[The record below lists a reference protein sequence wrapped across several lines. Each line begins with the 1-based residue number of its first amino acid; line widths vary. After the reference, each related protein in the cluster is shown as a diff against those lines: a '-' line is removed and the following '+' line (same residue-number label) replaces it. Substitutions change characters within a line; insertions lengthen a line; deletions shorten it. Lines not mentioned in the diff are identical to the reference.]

1 MKHTLYILF
10 ALLTAAISI
19 NAQQTDTLN
28 EHDTW
33 FQYQKDDGF
42 EAFLLDRV
50 DSIVYSRFDLDSV
63 LHDDVVVQEVWFQG
77 QVQRFLID
85 TIDSISFYKP
95 ETQYCDEVYHLT
107 AFHVPYTIGIDSLTL
122 TFDPSIP
129 SDRLPLVGQVVVSD
143 VRTHP
148 YERGFAG
155 RVRQIDR
162 TTEGIVLVCDRV
174 SIVDIYK
181 QLVAVG
187 HVEATPDDEG
197 PNQPGSTRHRVSVQ
211 DENYQ
216 LIKDK
221 VIEFP
226 LKVMTITDTIS
237 YSIDYT
243 VNIGLLKKPVV
254 KVYVNGR
261 HGMKGESK
269 LTTKDKEKE
278 WDVWPD
284 LLSWNFPIPGL
295 EILTVSLKLGGFAYA
310 GGNMELIG
318 EVPLTMTH
326 RLGFEWEDNQLTPI
340 KKFDYKWGDPEVTL
354 DVKGTLRAGVMM
366 QLGIN
371 LISDQIVSAN
381 ITGKIGPQ
389 LDADLVLSSDGV
401 RDLSWYQALKD
412 TKATLS
418 LYTGL
423 DAAFEV
429 FGNDI
434 EDVLNIKLK
443 DPIEEN
449 WFKTE
454 RYLLPE
460 FTTPQLV
467 PYTSDYDGYS
477 LTSIMTKPSRSTL
490 LPVGVGIGMF
500 DRGGNRIAEKWAGQW
515 WTDDPKKPA
524 KKVQYDLST
533 ADPHQSHIFRPIV
546 RLLGTTIDAYPEV
559 EFTVPGKITL
569 AENSVMMNEGTSK
582 IIEITDGWGIY
593 HNILNQD
600 VVKVTIYGEPDGK
613 HYLRLDALQA
623 GEVTI
628 DVDDVRT
635 GKTVSVR
642 VKVVDPNALIVNP
655 YNVTVAE
662 KQTADV
668 TVKGGS
674 GQYRVSTYDTD
685 KIQVGV
691 DGNIVHITALT
702 PGEAII
708 LVQDS
713 QSDYFANI
721 QVKVDPTP
729 KSVYLAQNSINMTAG
744 DTRTIEISG
753 KNGQIE
759 IYKEADFL
767 NIISDTPDVA
777 TVRLTPGNTY
787 YMLKVYA
794 LKEGVAHVTIEDT
807 TTGDQSTME
816 VNVGPTSS
824 STYTVTDGDY
834 TTYVVNGV
842 PFKMINVEGGTYM
855 MGRTPEQAVD
865 YIDKNIHFLD
875 LYIDRVRPS
884 IDGYKLDVP
893 AHEETVT
900 DFSIGEK
907 QVTWELYKAVMG
919 EGNGKD
925 DEPLAIAKSDIDK
938 FITRLCEITKLPFRQ
953 PTEAEWEYAARGGKN
968 SKGYKYPGT
977 NDVTAAS
984 FGVPNELGISGLVG
998 GYPEVCKDYWERG
1011 GTVMV
1016 REWGAQEPNH
1026 SIIPWI
1032 SYRGRYYD
1040 YHDTGLRLALGGY
1053 VCFPDKWL
1061 EDEDWLT
1068 YFWPNN
1074 LKLPLWGERSLPIR
1088 GGYGEYEVTCKDPEI
1103 ATAYTNGDKLVV
1115 ESHSGGNTTI
1125 TVTDKKNRSSV
1136 DVDVSIDHADFS
1148 IHSPGGG
1155 ISIYEKIPIGIDN
1168 AIYIRESNGRFKF
1181 YVSDESG
1188 VKLSMTPDKDL
1199 SIKGLKFGKYHVAIT
1214 DIGSRKTLEWDTE
1227 VIDTLGFDRDYIIM
1241 REGQTD
1247 SVIVTHSN
1255 GNIEYY
1261 DIFGRY
1267 CYDLEDN
1274 IIRIPPTAPGTYTIT
1289 VWDRTLRD
1297 SCLFLDVNDTKTI
1310 TVVVT
1315 PDLLKLEQQLKADLQ
1330 KAADEL
1336 SSIEQELSKKATEEQ
1351 APKLYEEYRQLKDFC
1366 AAIAAMIE
1374 SITSED
1380 DVAKCKDELKAITD
1394 KKEALRVKVENYQ
1407 VSEAIDFADAAVK
1420 AICVAH
1426 WDTDGDGELSY
1437 YEAAAVT
1444 ELGETFKENKQI
1456 TSFDEL
1462 KHFTGLKNISN
1473 LAFLNCRNLTSI
1485 ILPNTID
1492 SIGHLAF
1499 SYCSGLNTIT
1509 IPNSVTFI
1517 GANAFDACS
1526 NMKEVYSYI
1535 EEPFAMDIHVFARL
1549 PEDATLYVPVGSR
1562 WKYGPLA
1569 GWRRIIN
1576 IVEMGSG
1583 KLTPQELEYQ
1593 KRHLK
1598 TELQTMSD
1606 ELSKI
1611 AAELSRTFTEEQAPK
1626 LFEEYR
1632 QQKDACTTV
1641 STKIDN
1647 ISIKNDVASCRTEMK
1662 NISDKTDALRIKV
1675 GGNIEFTDAE
1685 VKRICVKN
1693 WDKNGDGELSYKE
1706 AAAITELGNAFKYNH
1721 KIASFDEFKYFKGL
1735 TSIEYQTFRDCINL
1749 TSVIIPNSVET
1760 IDNNAFV
1767 DCSGLESIYFPNSV
1781 TTIGHAAFANCSS
1794 LTSITIPY
1802 SVTGIGYQAFAYCS
1816 GLTNIVVD
1824 PDNSKF
1830 DSRENCNAIVDTDGF
1845 YTYLRVGCKNTYIHN
1860 SITCIGDVAF
1870 MGCIDLTSI
1879 TIPNNITSIQKAAFS
1894 GCIGLTEIYSCIEDP
1909 FSLDTNCWSGVDK
1922 SIPLYVPAG
1931 TKAKYQTTE
1940 GWNEFTNIIEM
1951 GNETPDPTLIQFA
1964 DAEVKRICVENWDT
1978 NGDGELSYDEAA
1990 AVKDLGKDFQWN
2002 RKITSFNE
2010 LQYFT
2015 GLTGIGDDIFV
2026 YCESLTSVSIPNFMT
2041 WLGNRAFYHCS
2052 SLKSITIPSSIY
2064 YIGEMAFEGC
2074 GGLTSIVVEDG
2085 NTVYDSRENCNAI
2098 ITTQDNELIAGCGN
2112 TTIPNSVTSIRG
2124 DVFHRCNDL
2133 KSIVIPASVTSIGI
2147 GYGVTCGC
2155 SNLTSIVVEKEN
2167 TLFDSR
2173 DNCNAII
2180 NTETNELIAGCKNT
2194 IIPSTVASIG
2204 VNAFAECSGLTN
2216 ITIPNSVTS
2225 IGGGSFHHCG
2235 FTSITIPN
2243 SVTTIGE
2250 LAFMDCSA
2258 LTEIFSYLEEPCS
2271 LGQGCWHNVDKSIPL
2286 YVPKGTK
2293 AKYQTTDGWKE
2304 FKNIVEMGGEIE
2316 PDKIAFAD
2324 AAVKF
2329 VCLANWDID
2338 DDGQIS
2344 YDEAAAVTDLGES
2357 FHNNWQIKSFD
2368 ELQYFTGLTSIGE
2381 RAFSLC
2387 NSLTSVTIP
2396 NSVTSI
2402 GNSAFYDCSSL
2413 ASVTIPNSV
2422 TSIGNS
2428 AFSGCSNLASVVI
2441 PESVTNIGEWA
2452 FNGTSLTS
2460 ITIPSSVSRIE
2471 TCAFQNCHS
2480 LTSVTIPNSVTRIG
2494 GYAFANCSG
2503 LATVTIPSSITTIS
2517 DHAFAGCTGL
2527 TEIRSYIEKYIY
2539 VNPKCWIDVNKNI
2552 PLYVP
2557 AGTKAIYESNEGW
2570 NVFTNIV
2577 EMGDETPQD
2586 PSIIKFADTHVKAIC
2601 VENWDTNGDGELSY
2615 DEAAGVTDLG
2625 QVFYS
2630 NKDITSFDEL
2640 RYFTGLTSISE
2651 KAFSWSSLK
2660 TVTIPHNVVDIGQ
2673 QSFGGCMGLT
2683 SITIPKSVKT
2693 IGNIAFYC
2701 NWLTSIVVEDGN
2713 TVYDSRDNCNA
2724 IIHTATNELV
2734 QGCANTIIP
2743 NSVTSIGT
2751 AAFWGCE
2758 KLESISIPSSV
2769 TTIGTGAFADCY
2781 SLTHISIPSSVTTI
2795 GVQAFQSTGFSSIDI
2810 PSSVTSI
2817 GKSAFT
2823 NCHLT
2828 SVTIPSSITSIEQ
2841 GTFYYCESLASVTI
2855 PNSITSIGMNAFQFC
2870 SSLSSITSHIGIP
2883 RAIDNSVFSN
2893 LPEDVTLYV
2902 PAGTKAKYEA
2912 TDGWKNFKNIVEME
2926 YVTPDPNDPIIKFAD
2941 AEVKRICVT
2950 NWDTNGDHE
2959 LSYDEAAAVKDLG
2972 QVFKDNLNII
2982 SFDELQYFTGLTTIS
2997 ERALASCLELTNITL
3012 PNSVTSIDTYAL
3024 FDNYYLTSIII
3035 PNSVTYIGRYAFCFC
3050 RGLANIVIPNSVT
3063 TIDEWAFDGCTKLSS
3078 VTIPNSVTSIGE
3090 SAFFGCSN
3098 LNEVY
3103 SYIEKPYRVG
3113 CWASVDNCTLYVPA
3127 GTKAKYQA
3135 TEGWKEFKN
3144 IVEMGG
3150 DEPVPDEPN
3159 EKIEA
3164 MKKDLEMETM
3174 KCMEMLHA
3182 LSYELEKKDPEGVA
3196 RELRQD
3202 LEYCAM
3208 YIKEAEYRVSIC
3220 KTEDDIKD
3228 AQSQIEKMRAQLDYL
3243 NYQIEKLELEE
3254 PLTVTTVEGVKLTLK
3269 IISETEKTAQVGD
3282 GEKAALSQSTTGSVT
3297 IPASAGDYQIV
3308 AIAKWA
3314 FDGCHGL
3321 EAIHIPASVTS
3332 LSNNFLGNCRN
3343 LTSLTVAAD
3352 NPVYNS
3358 PANSNAIVKT
3368 DNQTLVAACNSTVL
3382 PEGIVTIGEYAFAYC
3397 DAMDYLNLQGVS
3409 TFHDYAFAYS
3419 NVRIIATG
3427 DINQIGF
3434 SLGAFNCSKVEMF
3447 YIRQTDGTVS
3457 MFCNGTMWRNAY
3469 APGWAAP
3476 TFTTYTV
3483 PDEVHLGN
3491 QSFIVS
3497 KLGHSAFSNC
3507 TQLTEVTIPATI
3519 TAIEGKYA
3527 FNKCT
3532 ALHTITSH
3540 IKNPFVIDSELFV
3553 DEVYANAT
3561 LYVPVGT
3568 KAKYEVT
3575 DGWKNFKN
3583 IVEMGK

>member
-95 ETQYCDEVYHLT
+95 ETKYKDEVFHLT

-122 TFDPSIP
+122 TFDSSIP
-129 SDRLPLVGQVVVSD
+129 SDHLPLVGQVVVSD

-148 YERGFAG
+148 YELGFAG

-162 TTEGIVLVCDRV
+162 TAEGIVLVCDRV

-197 PNQPGSTRHRVSVQ
+197 PDYSGGARRRVSVE
-211 DENYQ
+211 DENYE

-221 VIEFP
+221 VIKLP

-243 VNIGLLKKPVV
+243 VNIGLLKKPIV

-261 HGMKGESK
+261 HGMKGEAK
-269 LTTKDKEKE
+269 LTTKDKEE

-295 EILTVSLKLGGFAYA
+295 EMLTVSLKLGGFAYA
-310 GGNMELIG
+310 GGKMELKG
-318 EVPLTMTH
+318 EVPLTLTH
-326 RLGFEWEDNQLTPI
+326 RSGFEWEDNQLTPI
-340 KKFDYKWGDPEVTL
+340 KEFDYEWGDPEVTL

-381 ITGKIGPQ
+381 ITGKMGPQ

-401 RDLSWYQALKD
+401 RDQSWYQALKD

-434 EDVLNIKLK
+434 EDVLNIKHK
-443 DPIEEN
+443 DPLEKN

-477 LTSIMTKPSRSTL
+477 LTSIMTEPSRSTL

-515 WTDDPKKPA
+515 WTDDPDKPA
-524 KKVQYDLST
+524 KKVQYDLRT
-533 ADPHQSHIFRPIV
+533 ADPHQSHVFRPIV
-546 RLLGTTIDAYPEV
+546 RLLGTTIDAYPEG

-600 VVKVTIYGEPDGK
+600 VVKVTIYEEPDGK

-635 GKTVSVR
+635 GKTASVR

-729 KSVYLAQNSINMTAG
+729 KSVYLAQSSINMTAG
-744 DTRTIEISG
+744 DARTIEISG

-925 DEPLAIAKSDIDK
+925 DEPLVIAKSDIDK

-1016 REWGAQEPNH
+1016 WEWGAQEPNH
-1026 SIIPWI
+1026 IIPWI
-1032 SYRGRYYD
+1032 SYRGIHYD

-1136 DVDVSIDHADFS
+1136 DVDVSIDHADFR
-1148 IHSPGGG
+1148 IHSPGGS

-1261 DIFGRY
+1261 DISGRHW
-1267 CYDLEDN
+1267 YDIKDN
-1274 IIRIPPTAPGTYTIT
+1274 IIRIPPTAPGTYTIK
-1289 VWDRTLRD
+1289 VWDKTLRD
-1297 SCLFLDVNDTKTI
+1297 SCYLDVNDTKYI

-1366 AAIAAMIE
+1366 AAIATMIE

-1562 WKYGPLA
+1562 LKYRTLA

-1583 KLTPQELEYQ
+1583 KLTPQQLEYQ

-1632 QQKDACTTV
+1632 QLKDACTTV

-1735 TSIEYQTFRDCINL
+1735 TSIGYQTFRDCIHL

-1824 PDNSKF
+1824 PDNSRF

-1894 GCIGLTEIYSCIEDP
+1894 GCIGLTEIYSYIEDP
-1909 FSLDTNCWSGVDK
+1909 FSLDTYCWAGVDK

-1990 AVKDLGKDFQWN
+1990 AVKDLGKDFQRN

-2258 LTEIFSYLEEPCS
+2258 LTEIISYLEEPCS

-2293 AKYQTTDGWKE
+2293 AKYQATEGWNE
-2304 FKNIVEMGGEIE
+2304 FTNIIEMGGETPNPN
-2316 PDKIAFAD
+2316 PDPTPI
-2324 AAVKF
+2324 
-2329 VCLANWDID
+2329 
-2338 DDGQIS
+2338 Q
-2344 YDEAAAVTDLGES
+2344 
-2357 FHNNWQIKSFD
+2357 
-2368 ELQYFTGLTSIGE
+2368 
-2381 RAFSLC
+2381 
-2387 NSLTSVTIP
+2387 
-2396 NSVTSI
+2396 
-2402 GNSAFYDCSSL
+2402 
-2413 ASVTIPNSV
+2413 
-2422 TSIGNS
+2422 
-2428 AFSGCSNLASVVI
+2428 
-2441 PESVTNIGEWA
+2441 
-2452 FNGTSLTS
+2452 
-2460 ITIPSSVSRIE
+2460 
-2471 TCAFQNCHS
+2471 
-2480 LTSVTIPNSVTRIG
+2480 
-2494 GYAFANCSG
+2494 FAN
-2503 LATVTIPSSITTIS
+2503 A
-2517 DHAFAGCTGL
+2517 
-2527 TEIRSYIEKYIY
+2527 E
-2539 VNPKCWIDVNKNI
+2539 
-2552 PLYVP
+2552 
-2557 AGTKAIYESNEGW
+2557 
-2570 NVFTNIV
+2570 
-2577 EMGDETPQD
+2577 
-2586 PSIIKFADTHVKAIC
+2586 VKRIC

-2615 DEAAGVTDLG
+2615 EEAAAVTSIG
-2625 QVFYS
+2625 TVFRN
-2630 NKDITSFDEL
+2630 NKVIISFDEL
-2640 RYFTGLTSISE
+2640 EYFTGLTEIGDN
-2651 KAFSWSSLK
+2651 AFSWSSIESVK
-2660 TVTIPHNVVDIGQ
+2660 IPNTVTH
-2673 QSFGGCMGLT
+2673 
-2683 SITIPKSVKT
+2683 
-2693 IGNIAFYC
+2693 IGNEAFEYC
-2701 NWLTSIVVEDGN
+2701 YSLSDI
-2713 TVYDSRDNCNA
+2713 S
-2724 IIHTATNELV
+2724 
-2734 QGCANTIIP
+2734 IP
-2743 NSVTSIGT
+2743 NSVTTIGDEAFVAT
-2751 AAFWGCE
+2751 A
-2758 KLESISIPSSV
+2758 LSSVDIPSSV
-2769 TTIGTGAFADCY
+2769 TTIGMLAFELCKLA
-2781 SLTHISIPSSVTTI
+2781 SI
-2795 GVQAFQSTGFSSIDI
+2795 
-2810 PSSVTSI
+2810 
-2817 GKSAFT
+2817 
-2823 NCHLT
+2823 
-2828 SVTIPSSITSIEQ
+2828 TIPSSITAIEYS
-2841 GTFYYCESLASVTI
+2841 TFSVCKNLKTVTI
-2855 PNSITSIGMNAFQFC
+2855 PNSITSIDDEAFSEC
-2870 SSLSSITSHIGIP
+2870 STLSSIISFIEIPHAISNSAFRGISEDATLYVPAGSKARYEATDGWKNFKNIVEMEAVTPDPNDPNIKFADPKVKAICVANWDTNGDNELSYEEASAVTDLGRVFYSNHEILSFDELQYFTGLKIIGERAFSMCRELISITLPNSLDSIERYAFFDCYYLTNINFGNSVKYIGDHAIGYCDNLPSVTIPNSVTTIDEWAFNGCLNLSSITIP
-2883 RAIDNSVFSN
+2883 NSVTSIGSNAFLRCPKLTEVYSYIKEPFSVYWP
-2893 LPEDVTLYV
+2893 LGEDSTPTLYV

-2912 TDGWKNFKNIVEME
+2912 TDGWKGFKNIVEM
-2926 YVTPDPNDPIIKFAD
+2926 AD
-2941 AEVKRICVT
+2941 E
-2950 NWDTNGDHE
+2950 
-2959 LSYDEAAAVKDLG
+2959 
-2972 QVFKDNLNII
+2972 
-2982 SFDELQYFTGLTTIS
+2982 
-2997 ERALASCLELTNITL
+2997 
-3012 PNSVTSIDTYAL
+3012 
-3024 FDNYYLTSIII
+3024 
-3035 PNSVTYIGRYAFCFC
+3035 
-3050 RGLANIVIPNSVT
+3050 
-3063 TIDEWAFDGCTKLSS
+3063 
-3078 VTIPNSVTSIGE
+3078 
-3090 SAFFGCSN
+3090 
-3098 LNEVY
+3098 
-3103 SYIEKPYRVG
+3103 
-3113 CWASVDNCTLYVPA
+3113 
-3127 GTKAKYQA
+3127 
-3135 TEGWKEFKN
+3135 
-3144 IVEMGG
+3144 
-3150 DEPVPDEPN
+3150 
-3159 EKIEA
+3159 
-3164 MKKDLEMETM
+3164 
-3174 KCMEMLHA
+3174 
-3182 LSYELEKKDPEGVA
+3182 
-3196 RELRQD
+3196 
-3202 LEYCAM
+3202 
-3208 YIKEAEYRVSIC
+3208 
-3220 KTEDDIKD
+3220 
-3228 AQSQIEKMRAQLDYL
+3228 
-3243 NYQIEKLELEE
+3243 
-3254 PLTVTTVEGVKLTLK
+3254 
-3269 IISETEKTAQVGD
+3269 
-3282 GEKAALSQSTTGSVT
+3282 
-3297 IPASAGDYQIV
+3297 
-3308 AIAKWA
+3308 
-3314 FDGCHGL
+3314 
-3321 EAIHIPASVTS
+3321 
-3332 LSNNFLGNCRN
+3332 
-3343 LTSLTVAAD
+3343 
-3352 NPVYNS
+3352 
-3358 PANSNAIVKT
+3358 
-3368 DNQTLVAACNSTVL
+3368 
-3382 PEGIVTIGEYAFAYC
+3382 
-3397 DAMDYLNLQGVS
+3397 
-3409 TFHDYAFAYS
+3409 
-3419 NVRIIATG
+3419 
-3427 DINQIGF
+3427 
-3434 SLGAFNCSKVEMF
+3434 
-3447 YIRQTDGTVS
+3447 
-3457 MFCNGTMWRNAY
+3457 
-3469 APGWAAP
+3469 
-3476 TFTTYTV
+3476 
-3483 PDEVHLGN
+3483 
-3491 QSFIVS
+3491 
-3497 KLGHSAFSNC
+3497 
-3507 TQLTEVTIPATI
+3507 
-3519 TAIEGKYA
+3519 
-3527 FNKCT
+3527 
-3532 ALHTITSH
+3532 
-3540 IKNPFVIDSELFV
+3540 
-3553 DEVYANAT
+3553 
-3561 LYVPVGT
+3561 
-3568 KAKYEVT
+3568 
-3575 DGWKNFKN
+3575 
-3583 IVEMGK
+3583 